1 MTMKTLSRDEVRQK
15 SDEATVVEVLSEDEF
30 SNFHLPGA
38 INVPLGQNFEQR
50 IQAAVPN
57 KAQPVIVYC
66 MDTECNASEQAAEK
80 LDQLGYEQV
89 YDYEAGKLDWKQA
102 GLPVE
107 S

>member
-1 MTMKTLSRDEVRQK
+1 MKTLSRDEVRQK
-15 SDEATVVEVLSEDEF
+15 SDEATVVEVLSEDDF

-66 MDTECNASEQAAEK
+66 MDTECSASEKAAEK

-107 S
+107 R

>member
-1 MTMKTLSRDEVRQK
+1 MKTLSRDEVRQK

-80 LDQLGYEQV
+80 LDQLGYQQV